1 MKKLIC
7 TLCLILSVS
16 MILIACSAGNA
27 ANRYVS
33 KDKTRAVFAPEGEVI
48 AEELTQWAETGD
60 DSSPDNENAVNLA
73 NTINSLLDETYGGRE
88 QMPDC
93 YIGNYAVSDGE
104 KVCIVLTE
112 GNDASGLKDLLN
124 EYEDNIVYKYVKYL
138 YSEFTEM
145 QSKIIDVLKDKE
157 IKIYESAL
165 SENCEYICVG
175 IDKESF
181 DDSLD
186 AIAEFANEYNITVI
200 VGVSERPELL
210 RTNE

>member
-1 MKKLIC
+1 MKRLIC
-7 TLCLILSVS
+7 TLCIILSVS
-16 MILIACSAGNA
+16 MILISCSAGNA

-33 KDKTRAVFAPEGEVI
+33 KDKTRAVIAPEGEVI
-48 AEELTQWAETGD
+48 AEELTQWVETGD
-60 DSSPDNENAVNLA
+60 DSSENGGSVVELA
-73 NTINSLLDETYGGRE
+73 NTINSLLDEAYGGRE

-124 EYEDNIVYKYVKYL
+124 EYEDGIVYKYVKYL

-145 QSKIIDVLKDKE
+145 QNKIIDVLQDKG
-157 IKIYESAL
+157 IKIYSSSR

-186 AIAEFANEYNITVI
+186 AIEEFANEYNITVI
-200 VGVSERPELL
+200 VEISERPDLL